1 MKPHLIHVK
10 ERDGLEA
17 FYDGIRNSVAGCKNK
32 WKFMKKEIKMAYLT
46 KAKEQ
51 NAQNEKTGDQAKK
64 NKVCVSLI

>member
-1 MKPHLIHVK
+1 MEIHEK
-10 ERDGLEA
+10 GLSIILA
-17 FYDGIRNSVAGCKNK
+17 NIIYFI
-32 WKFMKKEIKMAYLT
+32 KEIKMAYLT